1 MNEKN
6 IELSNINSQNNK
18 SNENFSFSQNQP
30 QENNGIVSEV
40 ESTLFNGT
48 NMTIDINN
56 NINHRAHRFTN
67 IENNKKNKSK
77 LEKSKNI
84 SSSAN
89 LRKKIYAC
97 FFSFINHL
105 NILSERT
112 ISFQVGIVYT
122 LLMIILSL
130 GIAYIKVYHIM
141 DIIDTL
147 TNKNYFTFY
156 AINIT
161 IHIFC

>member
-1 MNEKN
+1 MS
-6 IELSNINSQNNK
+6 L
-18 SNENFSFSQNQP
+18 
-30 QENNGIVSEV
+30 
-40 ESTLFNGT
+40 
-48 NMTIDINN
+48 DINN
-56 NINHRAHRFTN
+56 NINHRAYHFKS

-77 LEKSKNI
+77 MEKSKNTP
-84 SSSAN
+84 SSAN
-89 LRKKIYAC
+89 LRKKINAC

-105 NILSERT
+105 NILRGRT

-122 LLMIILSL
+122 FLMIILSL

-156 AINIT
+156 ANNIT